1 MDINYCY
8 LIAELVI
15 DSVATMLPALII
27 IIILSIFVGKWLGSY
42 VASYDHLTRFF
53 FVTVDQKFGVVS
65 ERCY

>member
-27 IIILSIFVGKWLGSY
+27 IIILSTFVGKRLGSY
-42 VASYDHLTRFF
+42 VASYDHLTTFF
-53 FVTVDQKFGVVS
+53 ATVDQKFGAVS